1 MSFIEQAA
9 KIFSD
14 TPEYKFQAVIFGR
27 DAFYIEGA
35 RPIKIDPDEIIFK
48 APSVVITVT
57 GEALAV
63 KELTDDCAAIVGKIN
78 SYVVTDL

>member
-14 TPEYKFQAVIFGR
+14 IPEFKFQAVIFGR

-35 RPIKIDPDEIIFK
+35 RPIKIDENEMIFK
-48 APSVVITVT
+48 IPTGLITLV
-57 GEALAV
+57 GEKLTV
-63 KELTDDCAAIVGKIN
+63 KELSGDSVAIVGRVN
-78 SYVVTDL
+78 SYAVTDL